1 MMRIIFSK
9 GYTEN
14 WSRKIFVIDSV
25 LKTNPWTQKIKD
37 LNREKTVRIFYQLIN
52 QNCTDP
58 INQYNTDKQNLEK
71 KKMKKLTKK
80 YWIQVVQ

>member
-58 INQYNTDKQNLEK
+58 INQYNTYKQNLEK